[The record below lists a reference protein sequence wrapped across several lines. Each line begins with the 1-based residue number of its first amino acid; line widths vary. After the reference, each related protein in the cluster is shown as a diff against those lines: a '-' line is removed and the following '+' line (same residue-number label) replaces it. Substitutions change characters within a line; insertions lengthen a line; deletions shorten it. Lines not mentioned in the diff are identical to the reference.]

1 MSDVH
6 FCHYTELFLVVC
18 CCWSSYCLL
27 AVGSFFQY
35 SKGKTQNRLTFS
47 NRYSDFLLLFGVLV
61 CCRLKGFDSSG
72 LLNFGGI
79 DAARCA
85 IVGNF
90 YFSSFTS
97 ARRWKPADKRGP
109 QKGRHFLLTSPSS
122 HLLLGFLVSNHRVTE
137 NGAVIYLVPS
147 QSADYRTIYSTKIA
161 AQIADLIDV
170 QSVSTDSVN
179 NRLLTS
185 TILPLFG
192 TPGEIF

>member
-90 YFSSFTS
+90 LFFLFHFGSQVETC
-97 ARRWKPADKRGP
+97 RQERTTKRSTFP
-109 QKGRHFLLTSPSS
+109 SHIPSS

-170 QSVSTDSVN
+170 QSVSTDSDN